1 MRIKFPILLV
11 VTLIFLGCQH
21 QPKQTDT
28 ITIATL
34 KGPSAMGMIKFIDS
48 VNTVN
53 GSHIKVEILNEP
65 IQVRKMV
72 IDGSADFAILPTT
85 MAAILYNKGI
95 DYRLLA
101 IPVWGTLYLFGN
113 DTTITEWEH
122 LRGKR
127 IHAMAKGMTPDVL
140 FRYLLMQHGLDPDKD
155 VTLDYSFPTHIDL
168 ANAVAAGQANL
179 GVISEPMVSLVMQ
192 RNTNV
197 KSIFDL
203 NAEWEKVLDV
213 PIAQTAFIVKG
224 KFAESNMEDVERIMQ
239 SYQYS
244 TQWVN
249 QYPDSAANLIVKY
262 NILPNAQV
270 AANAITRSNLKFVKA
285 NTISTQISSYL
296 NIFYQ
301 MSPDIIGGK
310 LPNEN
315 FYQ

>member
-1 MRIKFPILLV
+1 M
-11 VTLIFLGCQH
+11 
-21 QPKQTDT
+21 
-28 ITIATL
+28 
-34 KGPSAMGMIKFIDS
+34 
-48 VNTVN
+48 
-53 GSHIKVEILNEP
+53 
-65 IQVRKMV
+65 
-72 IDGSADFAILPTT
+72 
-85 MAAILYNKGI
+85 
-95 DYRLLA
+95 
-101 IPVWGTLYLFGN
+101 
-113 DTTITEWEH
+113 
-122 LRGKR
+122 
-127 IHAMAKGMTPDVL
+127 L
-140 FRYLLMQHGLDPDKD
+140 FR
-155 VTLDYSFPTHIDL
+155 S
-168 ANAVAAGQANL
+168 AVAAGQANL
-179 GVISEPMVSLVMQ
+179 GVISEPLVSLVMQ
-192 RNTNV
+192 RNTKV